1 MQFLVGRLE
10 FYGFSEHA
18 LEIRINHSSSGKT
31 ASRLFSFFV
40 SRGISN
46 GGGDRMRAHPQQQQT
61 ASLSPCGLSAR
72 GEYGEDDMAARFTE
86 GQDVL
91 ARWSDGLFYLG
102 TITKIDRDKQRCFVV
117 FEDRSKSWVL
127 WNDIQTAYIYSL
139 NNPERM

>member
-1 MQFLVGRLE
+1 
-10 FYGFSEHA
+10 
-18 LEIRINHSSSGKT
+18 
-31 ASRLFSFFV
+31 
-40 SRGISN
+40 
-46 GGGDRMRAHPQQQQT
+46 MRAHPEQQQT

-127 WNDIQTAYIYSL
+127 WNDIQTGKMSTFQAYIYSF